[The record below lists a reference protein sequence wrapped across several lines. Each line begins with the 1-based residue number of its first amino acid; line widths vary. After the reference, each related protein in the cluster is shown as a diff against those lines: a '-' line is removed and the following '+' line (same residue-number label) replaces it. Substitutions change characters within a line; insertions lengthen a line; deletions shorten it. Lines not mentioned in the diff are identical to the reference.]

1 MDLTFDIEAAGLDN
15 MKAILN
21 PVGFT
26 KTVNAGL
33 RYASQG
39 FNREAAKQIGTYYS
53 LPARRITKD
62 ILKPRIT
69 DGEISV
75 TFKRRGPTL
84 RAYGAKPIRGGGMS
98 FQVFKDGG
106 RQTRPPGST
115 FWIPAKMK
123 NGDETYTDVLL
134 PFRRL
139 GPGRTNITA
148 LFGPSIG
155 SIFARDSQ
163 YGEQI
168 RKPTIERTQTQFIK
182 GIERELSRQARG
194 Y

>member
-1 MDLTFDIEAAGLDN
+1 VAVSISIESSGLDT
-15 MKAILN
+15 MKAILD
-21 PVGFT
+21 PAGFL

-33 RYASQG
+33 RYAGQG
-39 FNREAAKQIGTYYS
+39 FNREAAKNIGTDYK
-53 LPARRITKD
+53 LPAARIKKQ
-62 ILKPRIT
+62 IEKPRIS

-98 FQVFKDGG
+98 FQVFTSGG
-106 RQTRPPGST
+106 RQSRPPGST
-115 FWIPAKMK
+115 FWIPSKMK
-123 NGDETYTDVLL
+123 NGDDTYTDVLI

-139 GPGRTNITA
+139 GPGRSNITA

-163 YGEQI
+163 YGEKI
-168 RKPTIERTQTQFIK
+168 REASVTQTQTQFIK
-182 GIERELSRQARG
+182 GIERELSRRARG
-194 Y
+194 F